1 MCIESTYNDAQTV
14 INDIADVVHS
24 KSGKDEIITAY
35 IHPKGTEERLMLNTV
50 SNIQSMLGVHEYIGH
65 YRHGW
70 KSHEKIYK
78 LMKHHSSWNKTSNLY
93 KNYLR
98 FLYE

>member
-1 MCIESTYNDAQTV
+1 MVTFSHDNLGMCIESTYNDAQTV

-70 KSHEKIYK
+70 KSHE
-78 LMKHHSSWNKTSNLY
+78 
-93 KNYLR
+93 
-98 FLYE
+98 